1 MPTAAQRVRA
11 EGIASIALFMVLA
24 AIIAPEPTPRGVGL
38 RGVPR
43 PGVGLRGVPRPGVG
57 LRGVPR
63 PGVGLRGVPRP
74 GVARADVL
82 PPVKVRPAQAAACR
96 PLARGTASDPA
107 LPACGDAAGVALIEA
122 R

>member
-43 PGVGLRGVPRPGVG
+43 PGVGLRGVPRPGV
-57 LRGVPR
+57 
-63 PGVGLRGVPRP
+63 
-74 GVARADVL
+74 ARADVL

-107 LPACGDAAGVALIEA
+107 PPACGDAAGVALIEA

>member
-11 EGIASIALFMVLA
+11 EGIASIELFMVLA
-24 AIIAPEPTPRGVGL
+24 AIIAPEPTPR
-38 RGVPR
+38 
-43 PGVGLRGVPRPGVG
+43 
-57 LRGVPR
+57 
-63 PGVGLRGVPRP
+63 GVGLRGVPRP

>member
-43 PGVGLRGVPRPGVG
+43 PGAG

-74 GVARADVL
+74 GVARVDVL
-82 PPVKVRPAQAAACR
+82 PPVKVRPGQAAACR

>member
-24 AIIAPEPTPRGVGL
+24 AIIAPEPTPR
-38 RGVPR
+38 
-43 PGVGLRGVPRPGVG
+43 GVG

>member
-43 PGVGLRGVPRPGVG
+43 PGVGLRGVPRPGV
-57 LRGVPR
+57 
-63 PGVGLRGVPRP
+63 
-74 GVARADVL
+74 ARVDVL

-107 LPACGDAAGVALIEA
+107 PPACGDAAGVALIEA

>member
-43 PGVGLRGVPRPGVG
+43 PGVGLRGVPRPGV
-57 LRGVPR
+57 
-63 PGVGLRGVPRP
+63 
-74 GVARADVL
+74 ARVDVL
-82 PPVKVRPAQAAACR
+82 PPVKVRPGQAAACR